1 MDKTKFTL
9 GKFSFPIFLEPT
21 VPRTTIKL
29 FSFLYFVYTGRLRKM
44 NGRIFLLNKKIILLC
59 KMFLSQ
65 RKKGTWYRGRIFLL
79 ILSTFIIYVTIDTL
93 C

>member
-1 MDKTKFTL
+1 
-9 GKFSFPIFLEPT
+9 
-21 VPRTTIKL
+21 
-29 FSFLYFVYTGRLRKM
+29 M